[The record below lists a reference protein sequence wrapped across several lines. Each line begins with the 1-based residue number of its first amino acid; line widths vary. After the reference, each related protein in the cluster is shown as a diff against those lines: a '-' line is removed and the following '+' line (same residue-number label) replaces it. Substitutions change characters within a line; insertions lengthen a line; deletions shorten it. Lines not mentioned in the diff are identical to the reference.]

1 MTINLIE
8 IAIKAQENMRHDK
21 EFIAGVKYAMECFN
35 EYKVY
40 EGSYLDCIQ
49 YLNNKITIASINTLN
64 NPAYIGCIALYS
76 AMIDELLYLA
86 RKEDK

>member
-1 MTINLIE
+1 MINLIE
-8 IAIKAQENMRHDK
+8 IAVKAQENMRKEK
-21 EFIAGVKYAMECFN
+21 EFIAGVKYAMESFE

-49 YLNNKITIASINTLN
+49 YLNGKITIASINNIN

-76 AMIDELLYLA
+76 AMIDELLYIVK
-86 RKEDK
+86 KEG

>member
-8 IAIKAQENMRHDK
+8 IAIKAQEAMRHDK
-21 EFIAGVKYAMECFN
+21 EFIAGVKYAMQCFE

-40 EGSYLDCIQ
+40 SGSYLECIQ
-49 YLNNKITIASINTLN
+49 YLNSKITIASLNTIN

-76 AMIDELLYLA
+76 AMIDELLYFV
-86 RKEDK
+86 RKEG

>member
-8 IAIKAQENMRHDK
+8 IAIKAQEAMRHDK
-21 EFIAGVKYAMECFN
+21 EFIKGVKYAMECFK
-35 EYKVY
+35 EFKVY
-40 EGSYLDCIQ
+40 EGSYIDCIQ
-49 YLNNKITIASINTLN
+49 YLNSKITIASVNTLN

-86 RKEDK
+86 RKEGK